1 MGNLPCVSENKSL
14 QFASVRY
21 RFPIAAMWF
30 VLAQSIFSF
39 ATAVP
44 DTLMN
49 FYLSELGFDTV
60 YIGMWHA
67 ASQIGAAI
75 TLFPCLW
82 LFERIGRRA
91 ALIGGVLASNLA
103 RLSMFVTTTPTLVIA
118 AEAASGFGTVLF
130 SLASISL
137 LADLSQAENRAE
149 LFSFH
154 DGIRGLLALFG
165 GLCAAIL
172 PAWLTSMIV
181 QPYHTILVGAFII
194 RLIGVLPL
202 LSIRDLPTLRPSQV
216 FNPLALI
223 RTRWQ
228 VLWLCVPYMLMQVAY
243 LLLAPFFNL
252 MLRLRYGASDFEV
265 GVLLTL
271 RGVMSGLTALGLTG
285 IATQLGV
292 RRGVFIGLMGTALC
306 FTGLAFGQNLQ
317 LAMLILV
324 LQVIFYSIA
333 NPLFRADYIGNIR
346 RDEYFVASSLMGFAS
361 GFVGPIISPP
371 LSGII
376 QRDYGFEPLFWLAG
390 GLMALSALVFTMQQT
405 YPYSSPK

>member
-1 MGNLPCVSENKSL
+1 M
-14 QFASVRY
+14 
-21 RFPIAAMWF
+21 
-30 VLAQSIFSF
+30 
-39 ATAVP
+39 
-44 DTLMN
+44 
-49 FYLSELGFDTV
+49 
-60 YIGMWHA
+60 
-67 ASQIGAAI
+67 
-75 TLFPCLW
+75 
-82 LFERIGRRA
+82 
-91 ALIGGVLASNLA
+91 
-103 RLSMFVTTTPTLVIA
+103 
-118 AEAASGFGTVLF
+118 LF

-172 PAWLTSMIV
+172 PAWLASMIV